1 MSAQR
6 GFRLHPLAGKDIAA
20 IWKYIADDNV
30 FAAGRFR
37 EELLREIRALVEFP
51 QQGYRR
57 PELSSRPLRFK
68 AVREYVIAYA
78 PDKKP
83 LWVVAVFH
91 GRRDPRVIA
100 AMLRGRE

>member
-1 MSAQR
+1 MKANR
-6 GFRLHPLAGKDIAA
+6 GFRLHPLAGRDITG
-20 IWKYIADDNV
+20 IWRYIAEDNI
-30 FAAGRFR
+30 FAAGRMR
-37 EELLREIRALVEFP
+37 EEILREIRALVEFP
-51 QQGYRR
+51 HQGYQR
-57 PELSSRPLRFK
+57 PQLTSRPLRFK
-68 AVREYVIAYA
+68 PVREYVIAYA